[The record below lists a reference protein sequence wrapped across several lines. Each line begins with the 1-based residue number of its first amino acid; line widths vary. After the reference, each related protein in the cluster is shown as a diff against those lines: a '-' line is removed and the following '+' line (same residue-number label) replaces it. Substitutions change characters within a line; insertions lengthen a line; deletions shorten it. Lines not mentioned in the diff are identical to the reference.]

1 MFSLKLIDSNIIK
14 TIYKKGRL
22 KRYTQFI
29 IGLIIVAASFNVF
42 TLPLKITYGVS
53 GIAVML
59 NTRYGYDPA
68 IVILIG
74 SLILLIMSYFLLGKD
89 KTFNSIIGSLLYPV
103 MVKLTATLPAYIL
116 IEGKDYLLMTIFG
129 AVLGGFGLGLIF
141 KSGFTTGGTDI
152 LNHIVSKYFKISIGS
167 SMYFTDGL
175 IIALGVFTFGWT
187 RFMYSLISLYI
198 ISVMTDKIVLGISQS
213 KMFYII
219 TDHETA
225 VKKFIMEHLSH
236 GVTVLEGSGG
246 YTGDRQ
252 KVIMCI
258 IPTRE
263 YFIAKEGIHSID
275 PNAFFVVADAYEVY
289 GGE

>member
-225 VKKFIMEHLSH
+225 VKKFVMEHLSH